1 MRPRTAVIAAVTGL
15 ALLLPTGVVSAQAAP
30 VRPDVVNGEPGPSPE
45 FDFLVALADRDIYA
59 SSGMENAQFC
69 GGSLASSTLV
79 ITAAHCV
86 VDSTPRQIVVGT
98 PGPTGELSDPDM
110 KVSNVTAIKVHPQY
124 NQQSQSND
132 VAVITLATPFAGVPT
147 ITPVTSAEAQ
157 TLTAARADATVA
169 GWGAVNTSKPWRFTD
184 IYNIGD
190 VVIFPTSACGGGKPF
205 TIDGVTFE
213 GYGPNDVDPDTML
226 CAEGVSR
233 GKPVDSCVGD
243 SGGPLVGGTGSDRR
257 LVGIVSWGLN
267 TCATKAGAGVYSRVS
282 AFTSFLK
289 AAGVPFEPTP
299 PVTGVQPPTITKVV
313 RDATQ
318 MTITVAPSA
327 LGDQPESYVVTA
339 AAATSELECDMT
351 APLRP
356 ASARCTIVGILPGAT
371 YSITAVAVQ
380 GGLASEPSQ
389 PYASRPT
396 SGQGPSRPLITY
408 ARAEAGGFA
417 GFIVE
422 NLHGNGSPLT
432 TRQVRCASPGLAAR
446 SGVIKS
452 SGIAV
457 VSRLKAGARYSCVA
471 IAANA
476 YGQSTSRPVT
486 VKAK

>member
-1 MRPRTAVIAAVTGL
+1 MRPRTALVATLTGL
-15 ALLLPTGVVSAQAAP
+15 ALLLPTSLVSAHAAP
-30 VRPDVVNGEPGPSPE
+30 VRPDVVNGDVGPSSA
-45 FDFLVALADRDIYA
+45 FGFLVALGDRDTYA

-86 VDSTPRQIVVGT
+86 VDTTPRQIVVGT
-98 PGPTGELSDPDM
+98 PGPTGALSDPDM
-110 KVSNVTAIKVHPQY
+110 TVSNVTAIKVHPQY
-124 NQQSQSND
+124 NQQSQAND
-132 VAVITLATPFAGVPT
+132 IAVITLATPFTGIPT
-147 ITPVTSAEAQ
+147 ITPVTAAEAQ
-157 TLTAARADATVA
+157 TLTAARADVTVA

-184 IYNIGD
+184 IYNVGD
-190 VVIFPTSACGGGKPF
+190 LVVFPLSACGGGKPF

-213 GYGPNDVDPDTML
+213 GYGPNDVDPDSML
-226 CAEGVSR
+226 CAEGVSG

-243 SGGPLVGGTGSDRR
+243 SGGPLVGGTGADQR

-267 TCATKAGAGVYSRVS
+267 NCATKAGAGVYSRVS
-282 AFTSFLK
+282 SFTAFLK

-318 MTITVAPSA
+318 MTITVTPSA
-327 LGDQPESYVVTA
+327 LGDQPDSYVVTA
-339 AAATSELECDMT
+339 AAATSALECEMA

-356 ASARCTIVGILPGAT
+356 ASAHCTIVGILPGAT

-380 GGLASEPSQ
+380 GALTSEPSQ
-389 PYASRPT
+389 PYVSRPT
-396 SGQGPSRPLITY
+396 SGQKPSRPSITY
-408 ARAEAGGFA
+408 ARAEVGGFA

-432 TRQVRCASPGLAAR
+432 TRQVTCASPGLAGR

-476 YGQSTSRPVT
+476 YGRSTSRPVT